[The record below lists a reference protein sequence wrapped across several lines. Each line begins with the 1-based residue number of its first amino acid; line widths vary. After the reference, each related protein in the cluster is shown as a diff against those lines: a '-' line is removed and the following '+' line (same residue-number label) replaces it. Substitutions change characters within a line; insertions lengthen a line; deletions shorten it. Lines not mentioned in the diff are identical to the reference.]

1 MRKCYMSAP
10 LPFVGQK
17 RMFAKEFIKV
27 LEQFKDKA
35 VFVDLF
41 GGSGLL
47 SHITKCKRP
56 DATVVYND
64 FDGYR
69 ERLRAIP
76 QTNVLLAD
84 FRRLAAGVSK
94 NKPIRGAA
102 RERILERIALAE
114 KEWGYVD
121 YITVSSALMFSM
133 KYAMSLESMRKET
146 LYNNIRKTDYP
157 PCLDYLDG
165 LTVTSCDYKELYGKY
180 KDVHGVVFLVD
191 PPYLSTEVGTYKM
204 YWRLSDYL
212 DVLNVLSDKPFVYF
226 TSNKSSI
233 IKLCEWIGANKALGN
248 PFKDCQRVE
257 FNAHMNYSAKY
268 TDIMLYKS
276 QSDSNCVKSA

>member
-1 MRKCYMSAP
+1 MRKLYLSAP

-17 RMFAKEFIKV
+17 RMFAREFIKV

-47 SHITKCKRP
+47 SHITRHQRP

-64 FDGYR
+64 YDGYCR
-69 ERLRAIP
+69 RLQAIP
-76 QTNVLLAD
+76 QTNALLAD
-84 FRRLAAGVSK
+84 LRDIAKDTPRH
-94 NKPIRGAA
+94 KPIKGET
-102 RERILERIALAE
+102 RERIFERIIRE
-114 KEWGYVD
+114 ENESGYVD
-121 YITVSSALMFSM
+121 FITLSSSLMFSM
-133 KYAMSLESMRKET
+133 KYQLSVDGMRKET
-146 LYNNIRKTDYP
+146 LYNNIRTSDYP
-157 PCLDYLDG
+157 LCPDYLDG
-165 LTVTSCDYKELYGKY
+165 LTVMSCDYKKLYEQY
-180 KDVHGVVFLVD
+180 KDVPGVVFLVD

-212 DVLNVLSDKPFVYF
+212 DVLNVLRNKPFVYF

-233 IKLCEWIGANKALGN
+233 IELCEWIGANKALGN

-257 FNAHMNYSAKY
+257 FNAQMNYSSKY
-268 TDIMLYKS
+268 TDIMLYKRN
-276 QSDSNCVKSA
+276 SDSNLGKAA

>member
-1 MRKCYMSAP
+1 MRRLYLSAP

-17 RMFAKEFIKV
+17 RMFAREFIKV
-27 LEQFKDKA
+27 LEQFNDKT

-47 SHITKCKRP
+47 SHLTKHKRP

-69 ERLRAIP
+69 KRLQVIP
-76 QTNVLLAD
+76 QTNALLAD
-84 FRRLAAGVSK
+84 FRRLAAGTPK
-94 NKPIRGAA
+94 GRPINGAA
-102 RERILERIALAE
+102 RELILERIAMAE

-133 KYAMSLESMRKET
+133 KYAMSLETMCKET

-157 PCLDYLDG
+157 PCNDYLDG
-165 LTVTSCDYKELYGKY
+165 LTITSCDYKELYVKY
-180 KDVHGVVFLVD
+180 KDVPGVVFLVD

-212 DVLNVLSDKPFVYF
+212 DVLNVLRDKPFVYF

-233 IKLCEWIGANKALGN
+233 IELCEWLGNNKTLGN
-248 PFKDCQRVE
+248 PFENCKKVE
-257 FNAHMNYSAKY
+257 FNARMNYSAKY
-268 TDIMLYKS
+268 TDIMLYKK
-276 QSDSNCVKSA
+276 QDEKPSNKAA